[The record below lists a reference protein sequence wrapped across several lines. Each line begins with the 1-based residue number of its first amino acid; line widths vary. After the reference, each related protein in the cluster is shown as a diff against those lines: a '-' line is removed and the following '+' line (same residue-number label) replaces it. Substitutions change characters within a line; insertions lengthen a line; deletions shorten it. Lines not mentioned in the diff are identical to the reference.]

1 MGILGFP
8 LAVLGAFFL
17 GAVPFSIIVG
27 QAFLG
32 VDVRDYG
39 DGNPGAANVFRA
51 GGRLT
56 GYLAVCL
63 DIAKGFPF
71 VYLAHAALGL
81 PITQVVLTGL
91 AAILGHAFS
100 PFLRGRGGKAIA
112 VTFGVALAMPDVNIL
127 IVFAAC
133 IVAGALLIEPDAWS
147 ITLGTAG
154 ALAWQFLN
162 HGRSW
167 EALLMSGMLLI
178 FLIKHAADLRHQR
191 PGLHGRLYRW
201 VLGTVRNT

>member
-1 MGILGFP
+1 VGVLGFP

-27 QAFLG
+27 KVFLG

-56 GYLAVCL
+56 GYLAVFL
-63 DIAKGFPF
+63 DVAKGFPF
-71 VYLAHAALGL
+71 VYAAHAVFGL
-81 PITQVVLTGL
+81 PVTEVVLTGL

-100 PFLRGRGGKAIA
+100 PFLRGHGGKAIA
-112 VTFGVALAMPDVNIL
+112 VTFGAVLAMPDASVL
-127 IVFAAC
+127 VVFAAC

-147 ITLGTAG
+147 ISLGTAV
-154 ALAWQFLN
+154 ALAYQFLN
-162 HGRSW
+162 RGRSW
-167 EALLMSGMLLI
+167 ETFLMTGILLI
-178 FLIKHAADLRHQR
+178 FLMKHRRDLRHRR

-201 VLGTVRNT
+201 VQGVARNP

>member
-8 LAVLGAFFL
+8 AALVGAFFL
-17 GAVPFSIIVG
+17 GAVPFSVIIG

-56 GYLAVCL
+56 GYLAVFL

-71 VYLAHAALGL
+71 VYLSHAAFGL
-81 PITQVVLTGL
+81 PVTQVVLTGF

-100 PFLRGRGGKAIA
+100 PFLRGHGGKAIA
-112 VTFGVALAMPDVNIL
+112 VTFGAVLAMPDVNIL
-127 IVFAAC
+127 VVFAAC
-133 IVAGALLIEPDAWS
+133 IAAGALLIEPDAWA
-147 ITLGTAG
+147 ITLGSAG
-154 ALAWQFLN
+154 ALAYQFLEN
-162 HGRSW
+162 GRSW
-167 EALLMSGMLLI
+167 ETFLMTGILLI
-178 FLIKHAADLRHQR
+178 FLIKHTAALRGR
-191 PGLHGRLYRW
+191 WPGLHGRLYRW
-201 VLGTVRNT
+201 VQGAARNT